1 MSEDNSIPKN
11 ENVSCF
17 KCRNFQLGLLI
28 FGLFVI
34 MTTIIVLVPITLP
47 EIKVNEDFQ
56 LYAVMYG
63 LAIGL
68 SALLIFACLL
78 HLKWYCDEKDP
89 NERQTANLSI
99 GFFLG
104 FFGFVIILSIAFYLP
119 ASIEEYPIKLADESL
134 REQMIL
140 GLSCRTFEMS
150 YAERSETS
158 SAIGSASY
166 AIIIE
171 GDWEYFNS
179 TAFHTKHEECK
190 K

>member
-1 MSEDNSIPKN
+1 MSEDSIPKN

-34 MTTIIVLVPITLP
+34 MTTIIVLFPITLP
-47 EIKVNEDFQ
+47 EIKINEDFQ
-56 LYAVMYG
+56 LYAIMYG
-63 LAIGL
+63 LGIGL
-68 SALLIFACLL
+68 LALLIFGCLL

-89 NERQTANLSI
+89 KERSNSNLI
-99 GFFLG
+99 VGFLLG
-104 FFGFVIILSIAFYLP
+104 FFGFVILLSIAFYLP

-134 REQMIL
+134 RGQMIL
-140 GLSCRTFEMS
+140 ALSCRTFEMS
-150 YAERSETS
+150 FAERSETS

-166 AIIIE
+166 AIYLG

-190 K
+190 